1 MNHEFTLNFN
11 LVLASDPTG
20 VIGNNN
26 DLPWGHGEL
35 TGDLKRFRQLTDGK
49 IVLMGSN
56 TYRSLP
62 TYPKGL
68 PGRLNIVVSSS
79 FSLEHDLNELSV
91 VGNLLHSLDEDV
103 DTNNFVIGDNVIIFQ
118 NEWRHAHSQE
128 PLNIHETANVKN
140 LILKIWEWHKA
151 SPQSAIVKS
160 KVIDNKVIVEPIEIM
175 VIGGSKLYDSFLYI
189 AQKNELISGS
199 LSNGNALHPYTAIV
213 NRLKNIHF
221 TLTKK
226 LYKGNTSSI
235 MAKSIIRSLI
245 YKDRKFSECNWNI
258 SKETHEAM
266 QSHVNFDLEI
276 SQSLS
281 SLIQK

>member
-1 MNHEFTLNFN
+1 MNHEFTFNFN

-49 IVLMGSN
+49 IVLMGSK

-79 FSLEHDLNELSV
+79 FSLETDLIELSD
-91 VGNLLHSLDEDV
+91 VGKLLHSLDEDI
-103 DTNNFVIGDNVIIFQ
+103 DNNNFDISDNVILFK
-118 NEWRHAHSQE
+118 NEYRHVHSQE
-128 PLNIHETANVKN
+128 PLYIHENVNVKS
-140 LILKIWEWHKA
+140 LIAHIWEWHKTN
-151 SPQSAIVKS
+151 PQSPIVKS
-160 KVIDNKVIVEPIEIM
+160 KVIDNKVIVEPLEIM
-175 VIGGSKLYDSFLYI
+175 VIGGSKLYDSFLYL

-199 LSNGNALHPYTAIV
+199 LIGDDEDRQPYTAIV

-226 LYKGNTSSI
+226 LYKGNTSSFI
-235 MAKSIIRSLI
+235 AKSIIRSLI
-245 YKDRKFSECNWNI
+245 YKDRIFSECNWFIN
-258 SKETHEAM
+258 KETHEAM
-266 QSHVNFDLEI
+266 QSHVKPNTNTKI
-276 SQSLS
+276 N
-281 SLIQK
+281 IYRGY

>member
-1 MNHEFTLNFN
+1 MNHEFTLNYN

-79 FSLEHDLNELSV
+79 FSLEKDLNELSV

-103 DTNNFVIGDNVIIFQ
+103 DTNNFVIGDNVVIFQ

-151 SPQSAIVKS
+151 NPQSAIVKS
-160 KVIDNKVIVEPIEIM
+160 KVIDNKVIVEPLEIM
-175 VIGGSKLYDSFLYI
+175 VIGGSKLYDSFLHL

-199 LSNGNALHPYTAIV
+199 LEDSDELRQPFTAIV

-226 LYKGNTSSI
+226 LYKGNTSSV
-235 MAKSIIRSLI
+235 MAKCIIRSLI
-245 YKDRKFSECNWNI
+245 YKDRKFSESNWFINNE
-258 SKETHEAM
+258 SCEAM

-276 SQSLS
+276 NQT
-281 SLIQK
+281 LIKN

>member
-79 FSLEHDLNELSV
+79 FSLEHDLNELSD
-91 VGNLLHSLDEDV
+91 VGHLLHSLDEDV
-103 DTNNFVIGDNVIIFQ
+103 DASSFNISDNVMVFK
-118 NEWRHAHSQE
+118 NEYRHVHSQE
-128 PLNIHETANVKN
+128 PLHIYENVNIKALLT
-140 LILKIWEWHKA
+140 KIFQWHKTNPE
-151 SPQSAIVKS
+151 SPIVKS
-160 KVIDNKVIVEPIEIM
+160 NVIDNKVIVEPIEIM